1 MLYVFKLS
9 KSHFGSIRAPKCTL
23 VCSSPSLPLKG
34 WVRRSGR
41 TCVFSGHPQ
50 AISASLYGTYE
61 AMVNTRR
68 AILRMCVRDRGA
80 LIGYTGAENA

>member
-1 MLYVFKLS
+1 LVLYEHQNALLFVPVPDC
-9 KSHFGSIRAPKCTL
+9 HMVDARSIAAPR
-23 VCSSPSLPLKG
+23 KG

-68 AILRMCVRDRGA
+68 VILRMCVRDIGA